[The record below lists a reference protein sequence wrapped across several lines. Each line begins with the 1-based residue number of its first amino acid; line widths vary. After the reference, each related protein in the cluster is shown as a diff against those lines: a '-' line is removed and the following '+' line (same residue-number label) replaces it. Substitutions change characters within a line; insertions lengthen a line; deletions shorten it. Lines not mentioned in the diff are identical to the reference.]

1 MSRRTAVL
9 PPEVPLLSFGQ
20 RIRAWLNM
28 LFVDHSIFRFIYN
41 TRMAVTPELHRCGHP
56 MPYQLRGAQR
66 AGIKTVLSLR
76 GNETHLGSNQ
86 LEWDTCKRIGLNLVH
101 FPIGSRSAPQ
111 RDEVLEIINLLE
123 TLPKPLLIHCKSGA
137 DRAGMVSTIWQLLRG
152 ESFDTAMR
160 QLDFWRHGHIKA
172 AKTGVLDQLFYTY
185 RDHVAAHP
193 GTTFPDWVANHY
205 DPVAVTASFK
215 SNFWANQLVDRILRR
230 E

>member
-9 PPEVPLLSFGQ
+9 PPQEPLLSFGQ

-76 GNETHLGSNQ
+76 GNEAHLGSNQ
-86 LEWDTCKRIGLNLVH
+86 LEWDTCKRIGLTLVH

-111 RDEVLEIINLLE
+111 RDEVLEIIKLLE

-160 QLDFWRHGHIKA
+160 QLDFWGHGHIKA